1 MNNVI
6 VIFYCSCKLVL
17 EQNEYVF
24 KNPIFVG
31 QKTRETGNYFR
42 NALQNM
48 APRILYN
55 RLDINLF
62 IEMFL

>member
-24 KNPIFVG
+24 ENPIFVA

-48 APRILYN
+48 APRVLYN

-62 IEMFL
+62 VEMF